1 MSAWARVF
9 TICVWTKPGS
19 SLSSR
24 SMRKLLVYGSM
35 SALAT
40 LLALAAACGST
51 TYADGPVVA
60 NDGSADVARP
70 DRVRPAF
77 DGGLVSSGARVK
89 VVAETETRTVQI
101 EDLMFAAGEMQ
112 ISGEPFAQGF
122 AGRDLGAYDRT
133 ALPPNLY
140 IVRAGTEEEEDIVD
154 LFGFAT
160 AVESYEY
167 SKYHMLQVSLQSTA
181 GVALARGPLVAKL
194 PGADVLER
202 MRNQGAL
209 VFGSAGADLAGVAS
223 VPPPTSNT
231 LNHFGFRG
239 MWPSFLPYK
248 SMEPTIVADGQ
259 VVRSCT
265 FTGGY
270 GGIPTIG
277 NSVPEYECS
286 YDPMHLAD
294 RDAQVEK
301 ILMPS
306 AIGFAAWKQALWS
319 IDFVSRLHDSGSN
332 PVNAVADADL
342 AQVGIF
348 GNAILATD
356 PVNAQAGTFIG
367 STPLEGSWGMMMVA
381 NMDNAAEYLLTSLLT
396 TDGKKLASPF
406 ASRADAIAYDYT
418 TPLTWFPAATT
429 VTEDGTNLTRGAKDA
444 GVKDPTNGDPFPAIV
459 STTITDPGSRSRD
472 LAALLLGHAMFFGM
486 TDARNAGI
494 GQRLG
499 LRLAFD
505 GSPFAKDNG
514 IPDGEDTAHDRALA
528 VLRVAFIDLDRIH
541 RDPALHVLHDTA
553 SIDSTRA
560 VTRGGKAS
568 VTELAHAIIALR
580 QTLLA
585 LNGKIT
591 QYGAADPSLD
601 ADNDGILNAIPFHP
615 RDGTETM
622 SGRVRR
628 LVTENAAFV
637 RDVLT
642 APDGTVHNFASVG
655 LGVATADSAPATLE
669 SQAAAV
675 RALTDGFLVTRDET
689 LRTRA
694 RLVAS
699 KLDVAFY
706 DRAAR
711 MHRGVLGGATD
722 VHMTPWRF
730 GWLLSAL
737 RESYKVLYVDG
748 DPVLDRAVLADR
760 ITRSIKLYLNGWD
773 DLDGDRLVTPNECLG
788 ARMQL
793 GEQPLTGELGLDSS
807 GLSSDRDSDCVLE
820 IDDAKSSSV
829 LAGAVRFHTN

>member
-1 MSAWARVF
+1 
-9 TICVWTKPGS
+9 
-19 SLSSR
+19 
-24 SMRKLLVYGSM
+24 MRKLLVYGSM
-35 SALAT
+35 SGLAT

-51 TYADGPVVA
+51 TYADGPDAAVDA
-60 NDGSADVARP
+60 SADVP
-70 DRVRPAF
+70 THDRVYPAF
-77 DGGLVSSGARVK
+77 DGGNVSSGARVK
-89 VVAETETRTVQI
+89 VVAETESRTVSI
-101 EDLMFAAGEMQ
+101 EELMFAAGEMQ
-112 ISGEPFAQGF
+112 ISGEPFAEGF
-122 AGRDLGAYDRT
+122 AGRDLGGYDRT

-140 IVRAGTEEEEDIVD
+140 IVRAGTEDEEQITD
-154 LFGFAT
+154 LFGYAT

-181 GVALARGPLVAKL
+181 GVSLARGPLVAKL

-209 VFGSAGADLAGVAS
+209 ILGSAGADLAGLAT
-223 VPPPTSNT
+223 VPPPTANL
-231 LNHFGFRG
+231 LNYFGFRG

-248 SMEPTIVADGQ
+248 SMEPTIAADGQ

-265 FTGGY
+265 FSGGY

-294 RDAQVEK
+294 RDAQVDK
-301 ILMPS
+301 TLVPS
-306 AIGFAAWKQALWS
+306 TIGFAAWKQALWS
-319 IDFVSRLHDSGSN
+319 IDFVSRLHDSASN
-332 PVNAVADADL
+332 PVNAVADADIS
-342 AQVGIF
+342 QVGIF
-348 GNAILATD
+348 GNAVLATD
-356 PVNAQAGTFIG
+356 PVNAEVGTFIG
-367 STPLEGSWGMMMVA
+367 SSPLEGSWGMMMVT

-396 TDGKKLASPF
+396 TDGKTLVSPF
-406 ASRADAIAYDYT
+406 ASRADALAYDYT
-418 TPLTWFPAATT
+418 TPLTWFPASTK
-429 VTEDGTNLTRGAKDA
+429 VTEDGTKLMYGGPDA

-459 STTITDPGSRSRD
+459 STKIVDGSSRSRD
-472 LAALLLGHAMFFGM
+472 LSALLLGHAMFFGM
-486 TDARNAGI
+486 TDARNVGV

-505 GSPFAKDNG
+505 GSPFPKDNG
-514 IPDGEDTAHDRALA
+514 LPDGEDTAHDRALA
-528 VLRVAFIDLDRIH
+528 VMRVAFIDLDRIH
-541 RDPALHVLHDTA
+541 RDPAVHVFHDTA
-553 SIDSTRA
+553 SIDATGA

-568 VTELAHAIIALR
+568 VTELAHAIIGLR
-580 QTLLA
+580 QTLLS

-601 ADNDGILNAIPFHP
+601 ADNDGILNSIPFHP

-628 LVTENAAFV
+628 LITENAAFV

-642 APDGTVHNFASVG
+642 TSDGTVRNFASVG
-655 LGVATADSAPATLE
+655 LGVATADTAPATLE

-694 RLVAS
+694 RAVAS
-699 KLDVAFY
+699 RLDVVFY

-711 MHRGVLGGATD
+711 MHRGVAGGPTD

-730 GWLLSAL
+730 GWLLSAM
-737 RESYKVLYVDG
+737 RESYKVLYVEG
-748 DPVLDRAVLADR
+748 DPVLDRSVLADR
-760 ITRSIKLYLNGWD
+760 IARSIKLYLNGWD
-773 DLDGDRLVTPNECLG
+773 DLDGDQMVTPGECLG

-793 GEQPLTGELGLDSS
+793 GEQPLTGELGLDTS
-807 GLSSDRDSDCVLE
+807 GLSSDRDGDCVLE
-820 IDDAKSSSV
+820 IDDAKTSSV